1 MDVLYPPSMISTAM
15 ELTALG
21 FTAGIPVQGEYVLD
35 SPLIT
40 EDNAEQHCF
49 PESPF

>member
-1 MDVLYPPSMISTAM
+1 MIFTVM

-21 FTAGIPVQGEYVLD
+21 FIAGIPVQGEYELE

-40 EDNAEQHCF
+40 EDNAEHHYF